1 MSSPSVYELSSKN
14 GSDAV
19 LAAANGTYIV
29 NNTSTYAAN
38 PVKAIVV
45 LEDTIFDSFAHV
57 GNAAD
62 VKSSYIAATGT
73 ALKAGAIIRPIQ
85 SKLFRSIKLTSGS
98 VILVL

>member
-19 LAAANGTYIV
+19 LAAASGTYIV

-57 GNAAD
+57 GNPAN
-62 VKSSYIAATGT
+62 VKTAYIANSAI
-73 ALKAGAIIRPIQ
+73 ALKAGTIIRPVQ
-85 SKLFRSIKLTSGS
+85 NKLFRSIKLTSGS
-98 VILVL
+98 VALVL